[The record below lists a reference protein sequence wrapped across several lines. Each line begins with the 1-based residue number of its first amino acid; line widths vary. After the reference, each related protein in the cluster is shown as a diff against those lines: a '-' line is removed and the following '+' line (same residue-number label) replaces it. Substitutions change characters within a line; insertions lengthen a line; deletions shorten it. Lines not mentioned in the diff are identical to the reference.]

1 MVQEAKAPFFNML
14 IWCGRD
20 LICQKTGNLSKTE
33 NKRLDLVESGEL
45 QINVS
50 VISVVTLR
58 LEENNRVWGQLI
70 LLDFEK
76 KGVYPTYTLGMY
88 RSDRGCFYLWTAA
101 QSFLRRITKLSIQ
114 PAFYCY
120 GQRARADQ

>member
-1 MVQEAKAPFFNML
+1 MVQEAKVPFFNML

-70 LLDFEK
+70 LLEFEK
-76 KGVYPTYTLGMY
+76 NGVYPTYTHTHIHGCGHRYWWRIEDLRDWCC
-88 RSDRGCFYLWTAA
+88 RSV
-101 QSFLRRITKLSIQ
+101 
-114 PAFYCY
+114 
-120 GQRARADQ
+120 